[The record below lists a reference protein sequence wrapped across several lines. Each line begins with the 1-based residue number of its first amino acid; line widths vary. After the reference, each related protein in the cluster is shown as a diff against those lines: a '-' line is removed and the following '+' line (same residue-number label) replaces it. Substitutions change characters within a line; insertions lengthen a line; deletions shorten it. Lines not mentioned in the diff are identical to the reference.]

1 MAYTVSRS
9 HFGLYEQ
16 SYSMSVR
23 YSKDPQVNRTL
34 RHSVRDGVTYSI
46 MSGGAETYLSAFALF
61 LKATAPQVAIIAT
74 LPPLLGSLAQLL
86 SAWLV
91 VQLRDRKRLIL
102 AGASLQALVWL
113 PLLLLPLLFPQQAV
127 LLLVVCA
134 TLYHASG
141 NFAVPL
147 WISWMGDL
155 VPERKRGRYFGRRT
169 RLATM
174 TAFFALVSGGIVL
187 QVFDAS
193 GRTVFGFIALFLSA
207 GIARAVSVYHLGCM
221 HEPPMAAT
229 PVPLPAGWLG
239 RLRESPAWRFTL
251 YSGCM
256 QGAVAVAAPF
266 FTVYMLRDLQFSY
279 LQFMANTGMAVL
291 VQFLTLNTWGRI
303 SDIFGNRLILVTT
316 GSMIPLLP
324 ALWLIS
330 DNFWYLLAVQVISGL
345 NWAGFSLSGGNFLYE
360 LVSSERRSAYMAFHN
375 VFTAMAV
382 FAGGM
387 LGALLIRILPQD
399 ITLYGW
405 TWHWGHIL
413 LAVFAISALLRGLV
427 ALAFLPKLQ
436 EVKVPRRQMTPRQL
450 VFRVTR
456 FNAFSGLL
464 YEVVAIFRRS
474 SDSGVPR

>member
-1 MAYTVSRS
+1 
-9 HFGLYEQ
+9 
-16 SYSMSVR
+16 MSVR
-23 YSKDPQVNRTL
+23 YSKDPHVDRTL
-34 RHSVRDGVTYSI
+34 RHSVRDGVAYSV
-46 MSGGAETYLSAFALF
+46 MSGGGETYLSAFALF
-61 LKATAPQVAIIAT
+61 LKASAPQVALIAT

-91 VQLRDRKRLIL
+91 RGLRQRKRKRLIL

-113 PLLLLPLLFPQQAV
+113 PLLLLPLLYPKQAI
-127 LLLVVCA
+127 LLLIVCT
-134 TLYHASG
+134 TLYQASG

-147 WISWMGDL
+147 WISLMGDL

-174 TAFFALVSGGIVL
+174 TAFLALVSGGIVL
-187 QVFDAS
+187 QVFDAN
-193 GRTVFGFIALFLSA
+193 GWTVFGFIALFLSA
-207 GIARAVSVYHLGCM
+207 GIARVVSVYHLSRM
-221 HEPPMAAT
+221 QEPPMGTA
-229 PVPLPAGWLG
+229 PEPLPAGWLG

-251 YSGCM
+251 YIACM

-266 FTVYMLRDLQFSY
+266 FSVYMLRDLHFSY

-330 DNFWYLLAVQVISGL
+330 DNFWYLLTVQVVAGL
-345 NWAGFSLSGGNFLYE
+345 NWAGFSLSGSNFLYE
-360 LVSSERRSAYMAFHN
+360 LVSSERRSSYMAFHN
-375 VFTAMAV
+375 VLSAMAV

-387 LGALLIRILPQD
+387 LGALFTRILPQD
-399 ITLYGW
+399 MTLYGW
-405 TWHWGHIL
+405 TWHWNSIL
-413 LAVFAISALLRGLV
+413 LAVFAISVLLRVLV
-427 ALAFLPKLQ
+427 ALVFLPGLQ
-436 EVKVPRRQMTPRQL
+436 EVKMPRRQMSPRQL

-464 YEVVAIFRRS
+464 YEVVTMFRRPS
-474 SDSGVPR
+474 ERETPR

>member
-1 MAYTVSRS
+1 
-9 HFGLYEQ
+9 
-16 SYSMSVR
+16 MSVR
-23 YSKDPQVNRTL
+23 YSKDPQIDRTL
-34 RHSVRDGVTYSI
+34 RHSVRDGVAYSV
-46 MSGGAETYLSAFALF
+46 MSGCGETYLSAFALY
-61 LKATAPQVAIIAT
+61 LKATAPQVALIAT
-74 LPPLLGSLAQLL
+74 LPPLLGSLAQML

-91 VQLRDRKRLIL
+91 RRLRRRKRMIL

-113 PLLLLPLLFPQQAV
+113 PLLLLPLFYPEQAI
-127 LLLVVCA
+127 LLLVLCA

-147 WISWMGDL
+147 WISLMGDL

-174 TAFFALVSGGIVL
+174 TAFLALVIGGVVL
-187 QVFDAS
+187 QVFDAN
-193 GRTVFGFIALFLSA
+193 GRTVFGFIVLFLSA
-207 GIARAVSVYHLGCM
+207 GITRIISVYHLSRM
-221 HEPPMAAT
+221 HEPSMGAA
-229 PVPLPAGWLG
+229 PEPLPAGWLG
-239 RLRESPAWRFTL
+239 RLRESHAWRFTL
-251 YSGCM
+251 YIVCM

-266 FTVYMLRDLQFSY
+266 FAVYMLSDLQFSY

-316 GSMIPLLP
+316 GTMIPLLP
-324 ALWLIS
+324 ALWLLS

-345 NWAGFSLSGGNFLYE
+345 NWAGFSLSSGNFLYE
-360 LVSSERRSAYMAFHN
+360 LVSGKRRSAYLAFHN

-387 LGALLIRILPQD
+387 LGALLTRILPQD
-399 ITLYGW
+399 ITLYDS
-405 TWHWGHIL
+405 TWHWDSSL

-427 ALAFLPKLQ
+427 ALTFLPRLQ
-436 EVKVPRRQMTPRQL
+436 DVKMPRRQMSPHQL

-464 YEVVAIFRRS
+464 YEVVTMFRRPP
-474 SDSGVPR
+474 DRETPQ

>member
-1 MAYTVSRS
+1 
-9 HFGLYEQ
+9 
-16 SYSMSVR
+16 MSVR
-23 YSKDPQVNRTL
+23 YSKDPQVDHTL
-34 RHSVRDGVTYSI
+34 RHSVRDGVAYSV
-46 MSGGAETYLSAFALF
+46 MSGGGETYLSAFALF
-61 LKATAPQVAIIAT
+61 LKATAPQIALIAT

-91 VQLRDRKRLIL
+91 RRLRQRRQLIL
-102 AGASLQALVWL
+102 AGASLQALVWV
-113 PLLLLPLLFPQQAV
+113 PLLLLPLLYPTQAI
-127 LLLVVCA
+127 LLLVVCV

-141 NFAVPL
+141 NFSVPL
-147 WISWMGDL
+147 WISLMGDL

-174 TAFFALVSGGIVL
+174 TAFVALVIGGVVL
-187 QVFDAS
+187 QVFDAY
-193 GRTVFGFIALFLSA
+193 GWTAFGFIAIFISA
-207 GIARAVSVYHLGCM
+207 GIARVVSVYHLSRM
-221 HEPPMAAT
+221 HEPSMGAA
-229 PVPLPAGWLG
+229 PEPLPAGWLG
-239 RLRESPAWRFTL
+239 RLRESAAWRFTL
-251 YSGCM
+251 YIACM

-266 FTVYMLRDLQFSY
+266 FTVYMLRDLHFSY

-360 LVSSERRSAYMAFHN
+360 LVSGERRSSYMAFHN
-375 VFTAMAV
+375 VFTAMTV
-382 FAGGM
+382 FMGGM
-387 LGALLIRILPQD
+387 LGALLIRVLPLD
-399 ITLYGW
+399 ITVNGW
-405 TWHWGHIL
+405 TWHWDSIL

-427 ALAFLPKLQ
+427 ALTFLPRLR
-436 EVKVPRRQMTPRQL
+436 EVRIPRRQMSPRQL

-456 FNAFSGLL
+456 FNAFSGLI
-464 YEVVAIFRRS
+464 YEVVTMFRQTPESETPNRPGHPAS
-474 SDSGVPR
+474 EKLP

>member
-1 MAYTVSRS
+1 M
-9 HFGLYEQ
+9 F
-16 SYSMSVR
+16 VR
-23 YSKDPQVNRTL
+23 YSKDPQVDRTL
-34 RHSVRDGVTYSI
+34 RHSVRDGVAYSV
-46 MSGGAETYLSAFALF
+46 MSGSGETYLSAFALF
-61 LKATAPQVAIIAT
+61 LKASAPQVALIAT

-91 VQLRDRKRLIL
+91 RRLRQRKRLIL

-113 PLLLLPLLFPQQAV
+113 PLLLLPLLYPEQAI

-147 WISWMGDL
+147 WISLMGDL

-174 TAFFALVSGGIVL
+174 TAFLTLVIGGIVL
-187 QVFDAS
+187 QVFDTN
-193 GRTVFGFIALFLSA
+193 GWTVFGFIALFLSA
-207 GIARAVSVYHLGCM
+207 GIGRVISVYHLSRM
-221 HEPPMAAT
+221 HEPSMGAVPE
-229 PVPLPAGWLG
+229 PLPAGWLG
-239 RLRESPAWRFTL
+239 RLRESHAWRFTL
-251 YSGCM
+251 YIVCM

-266 FTVYMLRDLQFSY
+266 FAVYMLRDLHFSY

-330 DNFWYLLAVQVISGL
+330 DNFWYLFAMQVISGL
-345 NWAGFSLSGGNFLYE
+345 NWAGFSLSSGNFLYE
-360 LVSSERRSAYMAFHN
+360 LVGGERRSAYMAFHN

-387 LGALLIRILPQD
+387 LGALLTRILPQD

-405 TWHWGHIL
+405 TWHWGSIL

-427 ALAFLPKLQ
+427 ALTFLPRLQ
-436 EVKVPRRQMTPRQL
+436 EVKMPRRQMSPRQL

-464 YEVVAIFRRS
+464 YEVVTMFRRPS
-474 SDSGVPR
+474 ESESPQ